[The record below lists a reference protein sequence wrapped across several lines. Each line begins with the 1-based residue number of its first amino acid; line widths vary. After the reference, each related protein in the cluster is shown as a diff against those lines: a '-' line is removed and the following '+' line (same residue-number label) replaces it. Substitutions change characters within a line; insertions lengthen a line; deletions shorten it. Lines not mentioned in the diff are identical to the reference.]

1 MADEMK
7 SQEYI
12 QAKRTFGEFLEQ
24 DVRRCVPGGRDGA
37 KRARDAVRVCL
48 CAATFL
54 TRVSPPL
61 P

>member
-37 KRARDAVRVCL
+37 KRARDAVRGL

-54 TRVSPPL
+54 TRVTPPL